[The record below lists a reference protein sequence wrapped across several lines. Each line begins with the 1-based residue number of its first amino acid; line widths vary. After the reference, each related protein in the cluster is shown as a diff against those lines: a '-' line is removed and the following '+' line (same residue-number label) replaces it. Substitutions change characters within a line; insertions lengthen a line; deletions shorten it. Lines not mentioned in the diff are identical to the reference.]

1 MCLTLATLAIRPTMQ
16 RINSSKTLVIL
27 GNYSAH
33 FSPSLSLSYLNGRVF
48 KHIFMDLINACDRL
62 LM

>member
-1 MCLTLATLAIRPTMQ
+1 MCLTLAMLVIRPSIQ

-27 GNYSAH
+27 GNCSAH
-33 FSPSLSLSYLNGRVF
+33 FSLSLSYLNGRVF
-48 KHIFMDLINACDRL
+48 KHIFMELINACDGL